1 MVPCPTL
8 TTSPTLIQSNC
19 SPCMSNTIM
28 TKEKIEELLRGVYS
42 GWKNIDAV
50 VDEIHESLNT
60 VNLPPII
67 NKTLDHTD
75 DDESGIEK
83 TGS

>member
-1 MVPCPTL
+1 
-8 TTSPTLIQSNC
+8 
-19 SPCMSNTIM
+19 MSNTIM

-60 VNLPPII
+60 VSLPPII
-67 NKTLDHTD
+67 NKTLDSSEE
-75 DDESGIEK
+75 DEDRI
-83 TGS
+83 